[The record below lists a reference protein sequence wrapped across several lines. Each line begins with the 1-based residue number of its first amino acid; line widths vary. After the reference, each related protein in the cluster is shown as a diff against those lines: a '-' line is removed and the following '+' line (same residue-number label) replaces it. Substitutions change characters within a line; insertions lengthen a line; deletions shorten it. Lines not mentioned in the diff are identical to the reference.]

1 MNDLK
6 PIMYWCQ
13 KVLPLVYDDSLSY
26 YEFLCRVCDKVNEII
41 ASQNKTNDD
50 VSNLTANIKNI
61 INDILIEWFN
71 NGKFAEILNETLAD
85 FWVNPL
91 WFGAKFDGVTDD
103 SEAIQKAFDMGNT
116 KFPKNRNTYVG
127 SIVKI
132 PSNRIID
139 LSWCTL
145 TGLNDFPMFQIS
157 ELDAKDPTTY
167 ITVKNGF
174 INLELSGSFLLC
186 YNAYNVTFD
195 NIRINRLHGSMYGF
209 KMVNGFNIYFKN
221 VWVNGKSNDDNTI
234 SGNHAKGVIYEIND
248 KATISGITNVTNIH
262 FEDCLI
268 QTLEYGIWYKRTG
281 NSGAWDTTKMDNMG
295 FSKCDYAIDIDN
307 VNVNNVLIDTLR
319 TEYCGTAILNRAQ
332 MVINSW
338 YVWQCNNCIEN
349 YGYLKLADTCYFK
362 TSNTN
367 SLILIKENKGTLD
380 CSDLGNLV
388 QYSAYKNFSDTA
400 TKGLI
405 IQADQS
411 SKIVANS
418 ANELRPNL
426 FFIYTYDQSVY
437 LELSNVIANVGTR
450 FKIITS
456 NGSTIMMPT
465 GAYLK
470 DSVDALDC
478 IMTENGVKVNSY
490 QTVIPTELGTLYQK
504 NGGIPNRIIAYDLS
518 EHLESIYMPAGS
530 IVIIYS
536 SKPNTLLK
544 NTFDTIQN
552 WNGAHIDVNKNPI
565 LAFAYEKNKVFI
577 INQPPVKSQ

>member
-1 MNDLK
+1 MNNLEH
-6 PIMYWCQ
+6 IMFWCQ

-26 YEFLCRVCDKVNEII
+26 YEFLCKLCDKVNEII
-41 ASQNKTNDD
+41 SAQNKTNNEL
-50 VSNLTANIKNI
+50 SNLSANLKSI
-61 INDILIEWFN
+61 INDILNEWIN
-71 NGKFAEILNETLAD
+71 NGKLAEILNESLAD

-103 SEAIQKAFDMGNT
+103 SEAIQKAFNAGNT
-116 KFPKNRNTYVG
+116 KFPKNKNTYVG

-139 LSWCTL
+139 LNWCTL

-157 ELDAKDPTTY
+157 ELEAENPTTY

-195 NIRINRLHGSMYGF
+195 NIRINRLHSSMYGF

-221 VWVNGKSNDDNTI
+221 VWVNGKSSDDNTV

-268 QTLEYGIWYKRTG
+268 QTVEYGIWYYRTG
-281 NSGAWDTTKMDNMG
+281 TSGAYDTTKMDNMG
-295 FSKCDYAIDIDN
+295 FSKCDYALAIDN

-332 MVINSW
+332 LVVNSW
-338 YVWQCNNCIEN
+338 YAWKCNNCIEN

-362 TSNTN
+362 TSDTTP
-367 SLILIKENKGTLD
+367 LILIKENNGTLD
-380 CSDLGNLV
+380 FSDLGNLV

-405 IQADQS
+405 IQADHS
-411 SKIVANS
+411 SKIIPNNANDLKPS
-418 ANELRPNL
+418 L

-437 LELSNVIANVGTR
+437 LELSNVKANPGTR
-450 FKIITS
+450 FKIISS
-456 NGSTIMMPT
+456 NGSTIMMPDDS
-465 GAYLK
+465 YLK
-470 DSVDALDC
+470 DSIDALDC

-490 QTVIPTELGTLYQK
+490 QTVIPTELGTLYNN
-504 NGGIPNRIIAYDLS
+504 NGGINNRIIAYDLS

-530 IVIIYS
+530 IIIIYS
-536 SKPNTLLK
+536 SKPDTLLK
-544 NTFDTIQN
+544 NTYNTIQN
-552 WNGAHIDVNKNPI
+552 WNGAHIDVHKNPI
-565 LAFAYEKNKVFI
+565 LAFAYERNKVFI
-577 INQPPVKSQ
+577 INQPAVKS

>member
-1 MNDLK
+1 MDDLK
-6 PIMYWCQ
+6 YVRFWCQ

-26 YEFLCRVCDKVNEII
+26 YEFLCKICDKVNEII
-41 ASQNKTNDD
+41 SSQNKMNNDL
-50 VSNLTANIKNI
+50 SNLYANLKDI
-61 INDILIEWFN
+61 INDILKEWIN
-71 NGKFAEILNETLAD
+71 NGKLAQILNETLGD

-91 WFGAKFDGVTDD
+91 WFGAKFDGITDD
-103 SEAIQKAFDMGNT
+103 SEAIQKAFNTGNT
-116 KFPKNRNTYVG
+116 KFPKNKNTYVG

-139 LSWCTL
+139 LNWCNL

-157 ELDAKDPTTY
+157 ELKAENPTSY

-195 NIRINRLHGSMYGF
+195 NIRINRLHSSMYGF
-209 KMVNGFNIYFKN
+209 KVVNGFNIYFKN
-221 VWVNGKSNDDNTI
+221 VWVNGKSSDDNTI
-234 SGNHAKGVIYEIND
+234 SGNHAKGVIYVID
-248 KATISGITNVTNIH
+248 DTATISGITNVTNIH

-268 QTLEYGIWYKRTG
+268 QTVEYGIWYTRTG

-295 FSKCDYAIDIDN
+295 FSKCDYALAIDN

-319 TEYCGTAILNRAQ
+319 TEFCGTSILNKAQ
-332 MVINSW
+332 LVVNSW

-362 TSNTN
+362 SASTNTCF
-367 SLILIKENKGTLD
+367 LIKENNGTLD

-388 QYSAYKNFSDTA
+388 QYSVYKNFSDDA

-405 IQADQS
+405 IQADHS
-411 SKIVANS
+411 SKIIPNNGA
-418 ANELRPNL
+418 ELRPNL
-426 FFIYTYDQSVY
+426 FFIFTYDQSRY
-437 LELSNVIANVGTR
+437 LELSNVKANAGTR
-450 FKIITS
+450 FKLISS
-456 NGSTIMMPT
+456 NNSTIIMPN
-465 GAYLK
+465 GDYLK
-470 DSVDALDC
+470 GDIDMLDC
-478 IMTENGVKVNSY
+478 IMTEKGVKVNSY
-490 QTVIPTELGTLYQK
+490 QTVIPKELGTLYDN

-518 EHLESIYMPAGS
+518 ENLESIYIPAGA

-544 NTFDTIQN
+544 NTYNTIQN
-552 WNGAHIDVNKNPI
+552 WGGSHINVNKNPI

-577 INQPPVKSQ
+577 INQPASSN

>member
-1 MNDLK
+1 MNDLN
-6 PIMYWCQ
+6 PIMFWCQ

-41 ASQNKTNDD
+41 SAQNKTNNDL
-50 VSNLTANIKNI
+50 SNLSANLKAI
-61 INDILIEWFN
+61 INDILNEWIN
-71 NGKFAEILNETLAD
+71 NGKLGEILHETLAD

-103 SEAIQKAFDMGNT
+103 SEAIQKAIDTGNT
-116 KFPKNRNTYVG
+116 KFPKNKNTYVG

-139 LSWCTL
+139 LNWCNL

-157 ELDAKDPTTY
+157 ELEAENPTTY

-195 NIRINRLHGSMYGF
+195 NIRINRVHSSMYGF
-209 KMVNGFNIYFKN
+209 KVVNGFNIYFKN
-221 VWVNGKSNDDNTI
+221 VWVNGKSSDDNTI
-234 SGNHAKGVIYEIND
+234 SGNHAKGIIYELND

-268 QTLEYGIWYKRTG
+268 QTVEYGIWYTRSGK
-281 NSGAWDTTKMDNMG
+281 SGAWDTTKMDNMG
-295 FSKCDYAIDIDN
+295 FSKCDYALAIDN

-319 TEYCGTAILNRAQ
+319 TEYCGTAILNKAQ
-332 MVINSW
+332 LVVNSW

-362 TSNTN
+362 SGGTN
-367 SLILIKENKGTLD
+367 PLILIKENSGTLD

-388 QYSAYKNFSDTA
+388 QYSVYKNFSDNA

-405 IQADQS
+405 IQADHS
-411 SKIVANS
+411 SKIISNS
-418 ANELRPNL
+418 SNSLSPSL
-426 FFIYTYDQSVY
+426 FFIFTYDQSVY
-437 LELSNVIANVGTR
+437 LELSNVKASAGTR
-450 FKIITS
+450 FKLMSS
-456 NGSTIMMPT
+456 NGSTIIMPN
-465 GAYLK
+465 GDYLK
-470 DSVDALDC
+470 DNIDALDC
-478 IMTENGVKVNSY
+478 IMTENGLKVNCY
-490 QTVIPTELGTLYQK
+490 QTVIPKELGTLTNK

-518 EHLESIYMPAGS
+518 EHLESIFMPAGS
-530 IVIIYS
+530 IIIIYS

-544 NTFDTIQN
+544 NTYNTIQN
-552 WNGAHIDVNKNPI
+552 WNGSHIDVNKNPI
-565 LAFAYEKNKVFI
+565 LAFAYERNKVFI
-577 INQPPVKSQ
+577 INQPPV